1 MTDDATTAADEIC
14 EQVFKSFG
22 SLRGTRSESMNRAGT
37 YQQWVQ
43 GSGNVEDFRSPADFL
58 LRGLREALLWSAA
71 RHDELLSQLRE
82 ERHERERLAE
92 RVQALQE
99 RLEELGPT

>member
-1 MTDDATTAADEIC
+1 MTGDTTTPVDEIC
-14 EQVFKSFG
+14 ERVFKSFAL
-22 SLRGTRSESMNRAGT
+22 LRGTRIEVGNRAGT

-43 GSGNVEDFRSPADFL
+43 GSGNVEDFRSSADFL

-71 RHDELLSQLRE
+71 RHDELLSQMRE

-92 RVQALQE
+92 LVRALRE
-99 RLEELGPT
+99 RLEELES